1 MSSANLLTP
10 ARRGAPFLELEN
22 AVVVRA
28 GVPILSIASLR
39 IAEGEHVALLGPNGS
54 GKSTF
59 VKLITREALPLHRD
73 RPPVRFKGRDRAT
86 LAEVQQCLGIVS
98 SSMQDQ
104 ITVHLPAVDVVAGG
118 LFGALGIPAHV
129 GGADDGRDRARTVDE
144 ARERARAALE
154 LVGIARL
161 APRDVTTLSTGQAR
175 RVLIARA
182 LVRDPEALVL
192 DEPCAGLD
200 PEGMHHVRA
209 SMRLLA
215 RRGIG
220 IVLVTH
226 HPEDIVPEI
235 ERLVLLKDGAV
246 IADGPKREL
255 LTDESMT
262 SLFDVPLHVSRTVAN
277 APSHDAPTARD
288 GAALPAAPPSSATA
302 APALSGAA
310 PSSATAAPPLR
321 AAQPENDDARGE
333 EYFSLVSVY

>member
-1 MSSANLLTP
+1 MSSADLLAP
-10 ARRGAPFLELEN
+10 ARRDSPFLELED
-22 AVVVRA
+22 VVVARA
-28 GVPILSIASLR
+28 GVPILSIDSLR
-39 IAEGEHVALLGPNGS
+39 IDEGEHVALLGPNGS

-59 VKLITREALPLHRD
+59 VKLITREVLPLHRD

-86 LAEVQQCLGIVS
+86 LAEVRKRLGIVS
-98 SSMQDQ
+98 STMQDQ
-104 ITVHLPAVDVVAGG
+104 ITVHVPVVDVVAGG

-129 GGADDGRDRARTVDE
+129 GGADDARERTRVVDD

-154 LVGIARL
+154 LVGIAGL

-182 LVRDPEALVL
+182 LVRGPEALVL

-200 PEGMHHVRA
+200 PEGMHYVRT
-209 SMRLLA
+209 SMRSLA
-215 RRGIG
+215 RRGTG
-220 IVLVTH
+220 IILVTH

-262 SLFDVPLHVSRTVAN
+262 ALFDVPLHVRRTVAN
-277 APSHDAPTARD
+277 ASAPEVLDEAD
-288 GAALPAAPPSSATA
+288 GLTSP
-302 APALSGAA
+302 GAA
-310 PSSATAAPPLR
+310 PSSATAAPAPL
-321 AAQPENDDARGE
+321 AVQPENDDARGE

>member
-1 MSSANLLTP
+1 MSSTGLLTP
-10 ARRGAPFLELEN
+10 ARRDIPFLELEN

-28 GVPILSIASLR
+28 GVPILSIDSLR

-59 VKLITREALPLHRD
+59 VKLITREVLPLHRD

-86 LAEVQQCLGIVS
+86 LAEVRQRLGIVS

-104 ITVHLPAVDVVAGG
+104 ITVHLPAIDVVAGG

-129 GGADDGRDRARTVDE
+129 GGADDARERARIVDD

-154 LVGIARL
+154 LVGIAGL

-200 PEGMHHVRA
+200 PEGMHYVRA

-246 IADGPKREL
+246 MADGPKREL
-255 LTDESMT
+255 LTDEAMT
-262 SLFDVPLHVSRTVAN
+262 ALFGVPLRVRRTVASAS
-277 APSHDAPTARD
+277 APEA
-288 GAALPAAPPSSATA
+288 PAATGGLASP
-302 APALSGAA
+302 GAA
-310 PSSATAAPPLR
+310 PSSAAAASASL
-321 AAQPENDDARGE
+321 AARPENDDARGE